1 MALTEDEGEI
11 LKGALEEQG
20 IQVAGVTGVGRAGV
34 RELLSGMKGKRSVDA
49 VVTPDKRDPVA
60 DELETSPIEETVD
73 PKELEAQPDF
83 NTTEGDP
90 EAPSDLGLEG
100 DGIIPESTEVVPE
113 TPAPPPGK
121 ETVSEEGMEALI
133 KARDEQIGQPRT
145 APSPTPAQK
154 AAGVVRGPINT
165 RFYDDDGLAAT
176 VQAAAAQLPDV
187 KTRTIQSIYDEAVK
201 AGVPQKT
208 LKGILSGKKMESA
221 VGDDE
226 LAVNLA
232 GLMSLHDVSAKKLDE
247 MMFKMR
253 DGELDEAGQLEL
265 REAIAQHTIIMDSL
279 SNAKR
284 DVART
289 MNVFKNVAER
299 DEVSIHEIRSAL
311 DNEGGEDHLRALAEN
326 YIKVGAK
333 SGGRARKNR
342 MLQRAFG
349 LKVYDAMVY
358 SAQSVLLSNPETHMF
373 NLAANIG
380 FTGMDYSE
388 RLLSI
393 PIGKMRQRMAK
404 VFGKDYDADRYFMD
418 DIYARNHAFLSGLL
432 DGVTLMG
439 RSLKSAQGAAKLGEN
454 RNPFRSEYLFGEEIA
469 KARAEG
475 GFKGNGLML
484 LDAMGLVYSG
494 PFKAIQAVDELVG
507 GTVARMQLHE
517 EAARLAKQTYDDA
530 IEFMSSD
537 EALELAQDAAEK
549 LLTER
554 PASIEQSMKEARE
567 SVTLQGAWDLETR
580 TGRAFWQANKFLNR
594 FKFMVMFNKTILKI
608 ASETS
613 ARVPGLNF
621 LSPRFQQ
628 EWKKGGK
635 SRDLAVARLS
645 LGTVL
650 LGAGYSL
657 ANSGRITG
665 GGPGDTNERN
675 NLRQL
680 GWQEFSFR
688 FGKDEVSPD
697 SVKRLQKLM
706 GEDAVT
712 FGKGQ
717 FDGMVFVS
725 LKRLEPLNTPFL
737 LAAAFKDAERYGAYD
752 DGEMAE
758 MMGPAIAA
766 LSEYSTN
773 IPALTEIS
781 NMMGTLNTRSEDNLA
796 TFASIVETMARPGLT
811 FLTNATPVV
820 NLANSSLAAKVERM
834 FDPQVRNVDIT
845 QAQEKAVYDLTGAET
860 AGKWS
865 RPFFQAYNRLR
876 SRVPGISPGVKPRLD
891 EIGEPIE
898 AQHSWAPAYVRSG
911 KKSELREMLSAIN
924 HFPSEPR
931 KTMNGIAI
939 PVELQNR
946 YKELYAKKI
955 KIRGKSMSLAIVD
968 RIKEKIDFYER
979 QGIKARVGVIQEEVD
994 SIVSEYRTA
1003 ARRRMFGITNWNEE
1017 TETYDF
1023 QIEALP
1029 GSKYGLPGDVVEYPD
1044 FARRMRDISMQEKMR
1059 GD

>member
-11 LKGALEEQG
+11 LKGALEEQS
-20 IQVAGVTGVGRAGV
+20 IQVAGVGRAGTKM
-34 RELLSGMKGKRSVDA
+34 LLEGLKGKRATEYTVK
-49 VVTPDKRDPVA
+49 PDKRDEAA
-60 DELETSPIEETVD
+60 DVIDTPDIEEVED
-73 PKELEAQPDF
+73 LDALDANPDL
-83 NTTEGDP
+83 NVMEGET
-90 EAPSDLGLEG
+90 EAPDDMGLRG
-100 DGIIPESTEVVPE
+100 NDTVPESTEVVPE
-113 TPAPPPGK
+113 TAAPPPGR
-121 ETVSEEGMEALI
+121 EPASEEEMEALI
-133 KARDEQIGQPRT
+133 KAREEQIGQPRT
-145 APSPTPAQK
+145 APSPTTAQK

-221 VGDDE
+221 VGNDE

-289 MNVFKNVAER
+289 MNVFKNVSGR
-299 DEVSIHEIRSAL
+299 DEVSIQEIRSAL
-311 DNEGGEDHLRALAEN
+311 DNEGGEDHLRALAEK
-326 YIKVGAK
+326 YISVGEK
-333 SGGRARKNR
+333 SGGRARKNKL
-342 MLQRAFG
+342 LQRSFG
-349 LKVYDAMVY
+349 WKVYDAMIY
-358 SAQSVLLSNPETHMF
+358 SAQSVLLSNPETHLY
-373 NLAANIG
+373 NLAANVA
-380 FTGMDYSE
+380 FAGMDYSE
-388 RLLSI
+388 RLISI
-393 PIGKMRQRMAK
+393 PIGKMRQRLAK
-404 VFGKDYDADRYFMD
+404 TFGKDYDADRYFMD
-418 DIYARNHAFLSGLL
+418 DIHARNHAVLSGIV
-432 DGVTLMG
+432 DGFVLMG
-439 RSLKSAQGAAKLGEN
+439 KQLKEGEAVGKLGVS
-454 RNPFRSEYLFGEEIA
+454 RNPFKSEYLFGEEIA
-469 KARAEG
+469 ATRAEG
-475 GFKGNGLML
+475 GLKGGALGI
-484 LDAMGLVYSG
+484 LDAMATVYSI
-494 PFKAIQAVDELVG
+494 PFKALGAGDELIG
-507 GTVARMQLHE
+507 GVVARMQLHE

-537 EALELAQDAAEK
+537 EALELAQEAAEK

-554 PASIEQSMKEARE
+554 PASVEQNIQDARQML
-567 SVTLQGAWDLETR
+567 TLQGDWDMETK
-580 TGRAFWQANKFLNR
+580 TGRAFWKANKALNKI
-594 FKFMVMFNKTILKI
+594 KFMVMFNKTILKI

-628 EWKKGGK
+628 EWNKGGRH
-635 SRDLAVARLS
+635 RDMAIARLS
-645 LGTVL
+645 LGSGL
-650 LGAGYSL
+650 LAAGYKF
-657 ANSGRITG
+657 ADSGRVTG
-665 GGPGDTNERN
+665 AGPGDTNERN

-680 GWQEFSFR
+680 GWQEFSLR
-688 FGKDEVSPD
+688 FGKDEWTEQ
-697 SVKRLQKLM
+697 SVFELQKVM

-717 FDGMVFVS
+717 FEGMVFVS

-781 NMMGTLNTRSEDNLA
+781 NMMSSINTRSEDNLD
-796 TFASIVETMARPGLT
+796 TFRSVVETASRAGFT
-811 FLTNATPVV
+811 FLGNAMPIA
-820 NLANSSLAAKVERM
+820 NLANSSVAAKFERIL
-834 FDPQVRNVDIT
+834 DPTVRNVDIT
-845 QAQEKAVYDLTGAET
+845 LEQERAMYEAFDSDDA
-860 AGKWS
+860 AKWV
-865 RPFFQAYNRLR
+865 RPFFQAYNRFR
-876 SRVPGISPGVKPRLD
+876 SRVPGLSTGVEPRLD
-891 EIGEPIE
+891 ELGDPVE
-898 AQHSWAPAYVRSG
+898 AQHAALPAYVRSG
-911 KKSELREMLSAIN
+911 KTSEVRELLAAIN

-931 KTMNGIAI
+931 KTMDGVVL

-946 YKELYAKKI
+946 YKELYAKEI
-955 KIRGKSMSLAIVD
+955 KIRGMTMGQAIVE
-968 RIKEKIDFYER
+968 RIKQKTRFYEKR
-979 QGIKARVGVIQEEVD
+979 NMKARIGVVQDEVD
-994 SIVSEYRTA
+994 SIVSEYRSV
-1003 ARRRMFGITNWNEE
+1003 ARQRMFGIRDWDEKNELYRLTLGE
-1017 TETYDF
+1017 
-1023 QIEALP
+1023 LP
-1029 GSKYGLPGDVVEYPD
+1029 GRKYGLPGNIIEFPD
-1044 FARRMRDISMQEKMR
+1044 YAARMRDIADQKKMR

>member
-20 IQVAGVTGVGRAGV
+20 IQVAGASFGRAGTKM
-34 RELLSGMKGKRSVDA
+34 LLEGLKGKRATEYTVK
-49 VVTPDKRDPVA
+49 PDKRDEAA
-60 DELETSPIEETVD
+60 DVIDTPDIEEVED
-73 PKELEAQPDF
+73 LDALDANPDL
-83 NTTEGDP
+83 NVMEGET
-90 EAPSDLGLEG
+90 EAPDDMGLRG
-100 DGIIPESTEVVPE
+100 NDTVPESTEVVPE
-113 TPAPPPGK
+113 TAAPPPGREPASEK
-121 ETVSEEGMEALI
+121 EMEALI
-133 KARDEQIGQPRT
+133 KAREEQVGQPRT

-176 VQAAAAQLPDV
+176 VQAAAAQRPDV

-289 MNVFKNVAER
+289 MNVFKNVAGR
-299 DEVSIHEIRSAL
+299 DEVSIQEIRAAL

-326 YIKVGAK
+326 YIKVGEK
-333 SGGRARKNR
+333 SGGRARKNKL
-342 MLQRAFG
+342 LQRSFG
-349 LKVYDAMVY
+349 WKVYDAMVY
-358 SAQSVLLSNPETHMF
+358 SAQSVLLSNPETHLY
-373 NLAANIG
+373 NLAANVA
-380 FTGMDYSE
+380 FAGMDYSE
-388 RLLSI
+388 RLISI
-393 PIGKMRQRMAK
+393 PIGKMRQRLAK
-404 VFGKDYDADRYFMD
+404 TFGKDYDADRYFMD
-418 DIYARNHAFLSGLL
+418 DIHARNHAVLSGIV
-432 DGVTLMG
+432 DGFVLMG
-439 RSLKSAQGAAKLGEN
+439 KQLKESESVGKLGVS
-454 RNPFRSEYLFGEEIA
+454 RNPFKSEYLFGEEIA
-469 KARAEG
+469 AARAEG
-475 GFKGNGLML
+475 GLKGGALGI
-484 LDAMGLVYSG
+484 LDALGTVYSI
-494 PFKAIQAVDELVG
+494 PFKALGAGDELIG
-507 GTVARMQLHE
+507 GVVARMQLHE

-537 EALELAQDAAEK
+537 EALELAQEAAEK

-554 PASIEQSMKEARE
+554 PASVEQNIQDARQML
-567 SVTLQGAWDLETR
+567 TLQGDWDMETK
-580 TGRAFWQANKFLNR
+580 TGRTFWKVNKGLNK

-608 ASETS
+608 ADETA

-621 LSPRFQQ
+621 MSPRFQS
-628 EWKKGGK
+628 EWKKGGRH
-635 SRDLAVARLS
+635 RDMAIARLS
-645 LGTVL
+645 LGSGL
-650 LGAGYSL
+650 LAAGYKF
-657 ANSGRITG
+657 ADSGRVTG
-665 GGPGDTNERN
+665 SGPGDTNERN

-680 GWQEFSFR
+680 GWQEFSLR
-688 FGKDEVSPD
+688 FGKDEWTED
-697 SVKRLQKLM
+697 SVAKLRKVM

-781 NMMGTLNTRSEDNLA
+781 NMMSSINTRSEDNLD
-796 TFASIVETMARPGLT
+796 TFRSVVETAGRAGFT
-811 FLTNATPVV
+811 FLGNAMPVA
-820 NLANSSLAAKVERM
+820 NLANSSLSAKFERIL
-834 FDPQVRNVDIT
+834 DPTVRNVDIT
-845 QAQEKAVYDLTGAET
+845 LEQERAMYEAFDSNET
-860 AGKWS
+860 PKWW
-865 RPFFQAYNRLR
+865 RPFFQAYNRFR
-876 SRVPGISPGVKPRLD
+876 SRVPGLSTGVAPRLD
-891 EIGEPIE
+891 ELGDPVE
-898 AQHSWAPAYVRSG
+898 AQHAALPAYVRSG
-911 KKSELREMLSAIN
+911 KTSEVREMLAAIN

-931 KTMNGIAI
+931 KTMDGVVL

-946 YKELYAKKI
+946 YKELYAKEI
-955 KIRGKSMSLAIVD
+955 KIRGKTMGQAIVE
-968 RIKEKIDFYER
+968 RIKEKTSFYEKR
-979 QGIKARVGVIQEEVD
+979 NMKARIGVLQDEVD
-994 SIVSEYRTA
+994 LIVSEYRSV
-1003 ARRRMFGITNWNEE
+1003 ARHRMFGIRDWDEKNELYRLTLE
-1017 TETYDF
+1017 E
-1023 QIEALP
+1023 LP
-1029 GSKYGLPGDVVEYPD
+1029 GRKYGLPGNIIEFPD
-1044 FARRMRDISMQEKMR
+1044 YAARMRDNADQKKMR